1 MIPLN
6 TEFLIKN
13 GKREFAVLPYE
24 EYEQL
29 LSLLED
35 LEDLHELRIAKRA
48 ESDAPCSEARG
59 QKLRNSCIIFGLNIS
74 NGIPMGRSQTTSQ
87 SKKTSN

>member
-1 MIPLN
+1 MIPLH
-6 TEFLIKN
+6 TEFLIKD

-35 LEDLHELRIAKRA
+35 LEDLHELRIAKQT
-48 ESDAPCSEARG
+48 ESNAPSLYLGGSQKTLG
-59 QKLRNSCIIFGLNIS
+59 QFENF
-74 NGIPMGRSQTTSQ
+74 
-87 SKKTSN
+87 